1 MLERDLVATG
11 IAGLDDILSG
21 GLLRGSVIL
30 VEGGAGTGKTTLGME
45 FIYRGVSEFGEPGLI
60 VLFEVSPDKLI
71 RDAALFGWDLP
82 ELERQGRLKIVF
94 TTRQVFQQEIQQAD
108 SLLLE
113 EAAAIGARR
122 IFVDGLVRR
131 AMGDGDAGW
140 NTPEAFHLLAEG
152 LQRERLTAMLGVE
165 VAATDGGRVAAALP
179 EEFIADTVIQL
190 RLEPME
196 RAVQRSIEIIKAR
209 GQDYRMG
216 RHSFAIVDG
225 KGLEVYRRVQAPR
238 DLAREEAA
246 AYDTSTRVTTGVP
259 GLDEMMSGGYFL
271 GSTTLVV
278 GITGSGKSVM
288 ALQYIAEG
296 ARLGERSIMLTL
308 DEPRAQVMRNAASI
322 GIDLKP
328 AIDRGL
334 VRLVYDR
341 PQEIEIDRHFL
352 QLEKIVKE
360 FKPRRAI
367 IDSLSTYG
375 SSLGPTGRSFRDFF
389 HAVVALMKE
398 HQVTTLY
405 NHENPE
411 LLGMSSV
418 MGPFGVSSL
427 VDNVVLLNWV
437 ELGDTFRQALTIA
450 KMRANAFDRTTR
462 ECEVVNGQGMRVL
475 PRSIP
480 PGATRRLAFW
490 EYYSLVSRSPERH
503 TAQGGGS

>member
-1 MLERDLVATG
+1 MPERDLVATG
-11 IAGLDDILSG
+11 IEGLDDILSG
-21 GLLRGSVIL
+21 GLLRGSIVL
-30 VEGGAGTGKTTLGME
+30 VEGAAGTGKTTLGME
-45 FIYRGVSEFGEPGLI
+45 FIYRGAVAFNEPGLI

-82 ELERQGRLKIVF
+82 ALERQGRLKIVF

-108 SLLLE
+108 SLLLD

-131 AMGDGDAGW
+131 SPRDTDAGW
-140 NTPEAFHLLAEG
+140 NTPESFHLLAEG

-165 VAATDGGRVAAALP
+165 MVAPEGGRSGASLP
-179 EEFIADTVIQL
+179 EEFIADTVVQL
-190 RLEPME
+190 RVEAME
-196 RAVQRSIEIIKAR
+196 RAVQRSVEIVKAR

-216 RHSFAIVDG
+216 RHSFSIVDG
-225 KGLEVYRRVQAPR
+225 KGIEVYRRVQAPR
-238 DLAREEAA
+238 DLLRDEASA
-246 AYDTSTRVTTGVP
+246 FDPSTRVTTGVP
-259 GLDEMMSGGYFL
+259 GLDALMSGGLFL

-288 ALQYIAEG
+288 ALQYVAEG
-296 ARLGERSIMLTL
+296 ARRGERSIMLTL
-308 DEPRAQVMRNAASI
+308 DEPRAQVLRNAASI

-328 AIDRGL
+328 SIDQGL

-352 QLEKIVKE
+352 QLEKIVRE
-360 FKPRRAI
+360 FQPRRAV

-405 NHENPE
+405 DHENPE

-418 MGPFGVSSL
+418 MGPYGVSSL

-462 ECEVVNGQGMRVL
+462 ECEIVNGQGMRVL
-475 PRSIP
+475 PREIP
-480 PGATRRLAFW
+480 PGPTRRLAFW
-490 EYYSLVSRSPERH
+490 EYHSLVSRSPERH
-503 TAQGGGS
+503 SGGG